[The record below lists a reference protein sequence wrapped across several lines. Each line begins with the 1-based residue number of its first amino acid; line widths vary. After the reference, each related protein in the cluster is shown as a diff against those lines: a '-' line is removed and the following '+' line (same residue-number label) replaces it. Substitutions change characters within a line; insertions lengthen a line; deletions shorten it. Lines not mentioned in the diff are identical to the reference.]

1 MPNKL
6 QEIRVHDKPTVDS
19 KSGESGFSGKGK
31 GKIIRE
37 EERIEVRFEHIVRIH
52 ARDFEAIKRSFEE
65 WAEEWE

>member
-1 MPNKL
+1 
-6 QEIRVHDKPTVDS
+6 VDS